1 MTTRTAAQ
9 VLVDQLLINGTDHV
23 FCVPG
28 ESYLPVLDALHDAPI
43 KLIVNRHESGSSFM
57 AEAYGKLTGKPGIAF
72 VTRGPGAA
80 NASIAV
86 HTAQQDSTPMIL
98 FVGQV
103 GSDFFEREA
112 FQEIDYRFMFARL
125 AKWVAQID
133 RAERIPEFVA
143 RAFSVAQSGRP
154 GPVVLALP
162 EDMLSEVLDVA
173 DALPAQVV
181 QASPAAADLAR
192 LAGLL
197 AAANA
202 PLVIAGGPGWTPA
215 ACADLRAFIEAWN
228 LPIACAFRFQDTFD
242 HRHPNYVGDVGIG
255 INPVLAQRVRDADVL
270 LVLGARL
277 GEMTTSGYS
286 LISAPV
292 PAQTLIHVHADANE
306 LNRVYQAALPVCSG
320 MPQIAAALAALAI
333 PRSGQA
339 PSPLAPLPQGEG
351 NSHRLHDRN
360 HLAQARLEYQAW
372 QAEPLAA
379 TQSQLNLWQVLEIL
393 KQQMPAGTL
402 IANGAGNFASWAH
415 RFWRYGGIEQY
426 GRTQLAPT
434 SGAMGYGMPAGIA
447 AAIVQTEKP
456 VLIFAGDGDFL
467 MTGQELATAVQYGA
481 CPIIAIFNNRQY
493 GTIRMHQAK
502 AFPGRICGTQL
513 RNPDFAALARAYGA
527 WGEQARSVAE
537 FQAALTQAVTFTQTR
552 QGPAVIELMTDPRL
566 ITPSQLLADS

>member
-1 MTTRTAAQ
+1 MSIRTAAQ

-43 KLIVNRHESGSSFM
+43 RLIVNRHESGSGFM
-57 AEAYGKLTGKPGIAF
+57 AEAYGKLTGRPGIAF
-72 VTRGPGAA
+72 VTRGPGAT

-103 GSDFFEREA
+103 GGDFFEREA

-133 RAERIPEFVA
+133 RAERIPELVA

-162 EDMLSEVLDVA
+162 EDMLSEMVDIA
-173 DALPAQVV
+173 DARPAQMV

-192 LAGLL
+192 LAVLL
-197 AAANA
+197 AAAKA
-202 PLVIAGGPGWTPA
+202 PLVIVGGPGWTQA
-215 ACADLRAFIEAWN
+215 ACADLRAFVEAWN

-242 HRHPNYVGDVGIG
+242 HRHPNYVDDVGIG
-255 INPVLAQRVRDADVL
+255 INPLLAQRVREADVL

-306 LNRVYQAALPVCSG
+306 LNRVYQAALPVCAG
-320 MPQIAAALAALAI
+320 MPQIAAALRALPAHRCTCDVLALRAA
-333 PRSGQA
+333 
-339 PSPLAPLPQGEG
+339 
-351 NSHRLHDRN
+351 
-360 HLAQARLEYQAW
+360 YQAW

-379 TQSQLNLWQVLEIL
+379 TQSQLNLWQILEIL

-402 IANGAGNFASWAH
+402 IANGAGNFAAWAH

-447 AAIVQTEKP
+447 AAIVQPEKP
-456 VLIFAGDGDFL
+456 VLIFAGDGDFQ

-481 CPIIAIFNNRQY
+481 CPIIIVFNNRQY

-502 AFPGRICGTQL
+502 AFPGRISGTQL

-527 WGEQARSVAE
+527 WGRQARSVAQ
-537 FQAALTQAVTFTQTR
+537 FQDAFKDAVTFTSAR
-552 QGPAVIELMTDPRL
+552 KGPALIELLTDPRL
-566 ITPSQLLADS
+566 ITPNQLLTDT